1 MSNANRSPF
10 RLDTDLT
17 VLRSLI
23 AVIEEGSFSAAAEKV
38 GRTQSAISLQIA
50 KLEERLDV
58 KLFERTSRSLSQTS
72 EGEIFIG
79 YARKILELADE
90 AVLSV
95 SAPKEQSM
103 LRVGFAEYL
112 VPQHLHIHLAR
123 FKRAHPT
130 CDLNLILGGG
140 ADLLCLL
147 DAGEL
152 DVVFAGPE
160 ASGGKQLW
168 QEPLV
173 WCGQLPAADKP
184 LELILM
190 QEPCSYRAIAISA
203 MEAMASDWK
212 ISITANSIQA
222 VQSAIKAGLG
232 VSILPASALL
242 EDIPVIE
249 SALPGL
255 PVTSVLSYLSA
266 QEENPLAQRFIDYL
280 LCYLEKTGAL
290 QTA

>member
-1 MSNANRSPF
+1 M
-10 RLDTDLT
+10 
-17 VLRSLI
+17 
-23 AVIEEGSFSAAAEKV
+23 
-38 GRTQSAISLQIA
+38 
-50 KLEERLDV
+50 
-58 KLFERTSRSLSQTS
+58 
-72 EGEIFIG
+72 
-79 YARKILELADE
+79 
-90 AVLSV
+90 
-95 SAPKEQSM
+95 
-103 LRVGFAEYL
+103 
-112 VPQHLHIHLAR
+112 
-123 FKRAHPT
+123 
-130 CDLNLILGGG
+130 
-140 ADLLCLL
+140 
-147 DAGEL
+147 
-152 DVVFAGPE
+152 VFAGPE

-173 WCGQLPAADKP
+173 WCGQLPTADKP

-222 VQSAIKAGLG
+222 VQSAIKVGLG

-280 LCYLEKTGAL
+280 LCYLQKTSAL